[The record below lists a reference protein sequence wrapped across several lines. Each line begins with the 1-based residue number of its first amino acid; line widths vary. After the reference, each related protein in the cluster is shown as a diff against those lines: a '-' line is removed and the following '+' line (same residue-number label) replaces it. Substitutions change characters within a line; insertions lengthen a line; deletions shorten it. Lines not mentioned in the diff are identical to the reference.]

1 MRLRCASGGAGS
13 ATGERRDKPAWRRD
27 MRTSYIEGVAIHDD
41 LESCVG
47 AREDA
52 GEALTEGD
60 VGWSLSREIICSG
73 CRRRSSGRK
82 ATSLAAL
89 SRAVSGPRA
98 VREPVHALSLQAR
111 EPGGP
116 AVARLVVMVRRAAR
130 GRPRPQARDER
141 PWEV

>member
-1 MRLRCASGGAGS
+1 M
-13 ATGERRDKPAWRRD
+13 K
-27 MRTSYIEGVAIHDD
+27 TSYIEGVATHDG

-60 VGWSLSREIICSG
+60 VGGSLSRGINCSG
-73 CRRRSSGRK
+73 CRRRPSGRK

-89 SRAVSGPRA
+89 ARAASGPRA

-116 AVARLVVMVRRAAR
+116 AVARLVVMARRAAR
-130 GRPRPQARDER
+130 GRPRPYARDER
-141 PWEV
+141 P